1 MRLKSQCHS
10 DWWRNCQWY
19 KVLLIINKKK
29 QCLVSATF
37 QFVLLVRF
45 QLCEWDWKIIILLQK
60 ILISSS
66 CGICQLLITTIINCL
81 PCKKSHETK
90 FTKFLLSGQFIQKGL
105 RATWLSILS
114 FKCFCVCVCSLKIFQ
129 WPEVSYSHL
138 VFKRKETSVE
148 LN

>member
-1 MRLKSQCHS
+1 MSFWLVKKLSMIQSIIDNKQEEAMFDVSNIPICSFSALSTLWMRLE
-10 DWWRNCQWY
+10 DNN
-19 KVLLIINKKK
+19 II
-29 QCLVSATF
+29 A
-37 QFVLLVRF
+37 
-45 QLCEWDWKIIILLQK
+45 K

-90 FTKFLLSGQFIQKGL
+90 FTTFLLSGQFIQKGL